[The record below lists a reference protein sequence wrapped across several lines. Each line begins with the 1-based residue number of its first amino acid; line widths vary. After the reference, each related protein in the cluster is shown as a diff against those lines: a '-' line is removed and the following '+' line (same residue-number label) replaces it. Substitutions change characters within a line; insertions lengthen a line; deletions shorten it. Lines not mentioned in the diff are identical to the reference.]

1 MIGFGGDGRP
11 RFLCVARWDWLGCR
25 SFKNQDLLFI
35 MDDPFVKK
43 TVAVFYIESTLL
55 YYISTDF
62 GFFKKI
68 GTYIGVGFYLN
79 FSSYRVTKW

>member
-11 RFLCVARWDWLGCR
+11 RFLCVARWAWLGCCI
-25 SFKNQDLLFI
+25 FKNQHLLFI
-35 MDDPFVKK
+35 IDDPFVKK
-43 TVAVFYIESTLL
+43 KGTNTIDAVFYIESALL

-68 GTYIGVGFYLN
+68 GTYI
-79 FSSYRVTKW
+79 